1 MQKLN
6 WKKIAEWNIFEKYR
20 QTNGCLWKWF
30 WKGLFLALPYYG
42 HYAWISPQAKN
53 WLLVLRLLALG
64 FKGLCE
70 IGPLFIVAQIYDKS
84 RCYALFIVVKSH
96 SNRYPHCIHTTEL
109 SMATVACCERHNGSL
124 STCFADLTLK
134 KELNCLVKVAC
145 TINNIELYYTVNKPH
160 INTCSY

>member
-1 MQKLN
+1 MKENCRMKHIREIPANKWLFV
-6 WKKIAEWNIFEKYR
+6 KMILKRFIFS
-20 QTNGCLWKWF
+20 TAILWT
-30 WKGLFLALPYYG
+30 L
-42 HYAWISPQAKN
+42 YAWISPQAKN

-84 RCYALFIVVKSH
+84 RCYALFIVVKSY